1 MQPLGNKILVK
12 DIHEQKTTESG
23 ILLLPD
29 TGPLKKVEIVSVSE
43 DSQTKLK
50 SGDIC
55 LSQRGGVE
63 LETGLWLCRED
74 LLDCKL

>member
-1 MQPLGNKILVK
+1 MQPLGNKILVQ

-23 ILLLPD
+23 IVLLPD
-29 TGPLKKVEIVSVSE
+29 SGPLKKVMVISVSP

-50 SGDIC
+50 EGDIC

-63 LETGLWLCRED
+63 LENGLWLCRED
-74 LLDCKL
+74 MLDLKL